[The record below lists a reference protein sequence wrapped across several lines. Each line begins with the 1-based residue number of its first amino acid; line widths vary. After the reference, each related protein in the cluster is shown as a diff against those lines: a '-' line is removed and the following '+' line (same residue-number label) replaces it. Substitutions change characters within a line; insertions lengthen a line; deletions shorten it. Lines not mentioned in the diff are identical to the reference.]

1 MTRPACPH
9 CNGTTYCGG
18 FKRKNTLF
26 TEAACPTCLVRSGL
40 NPKEVH
46 HRVVC
51 AVCAGSGLLTIKK
64 HSSAPAV
71 LIASPFLMA
80 AGSILTLSLI
90 SLQHFLTKDEEVKHA
105 VERTVNTA
113 PLRESAQELRDKVTI
128 GMTSD
133 ELVSAVGNP
142 NRVKQLDHGGS
153 ILELWDYNGRDGRVQ
168 VSVQDDRVI
177 AIH

>member
-1 MTRPACPH
+1 
-9 CNGTTYCGG
+9 
-18 FKRKNTLF
+18 
-26 TEAACPTCLVRSGL
+26 
-40 NPKEVH
+40 VH

-51 AVCAGSGLLTIKK
+51 AVCGGTGLLTIRK

-71 LIASPFLMA
+71 LIASPFLIA
-80 AGSILTLSLI
+80 AGAVFTLSII
-90 SLQHFLTKDEEVKHA
+90 SLQHYLTKDEEVKQG
-105 VERTVNTA
+105 VERTLNTA

-133 ELVSAVGNP
+133 ELRSAAGNP
-142 NRVKQLDHGGS
+142 NRVKQIDNAGT
-153 ILELWDYNGRDGRVQ
+153 ILELWDYNGRDGRMQ